1 MSKKSFY
8 VDTCIYLNLWQKEGD
23 EKFGI
28 PYWKLA
34 KEFFEKVESE
44 NKTVYYSGYLLKEL
58 SFILTESEFTKKR
71 LMFESSHNFKRIKLT
86 LNEYEL
92 ARKIESKDRGVGFYD
107 IIHMLL
113 SKKTN
118 SILVTRDRALL
129 KLAKKYN
136 IRAKNPEQIL

>member
-1 MSKKSFY
+1 MNKNYY
-8 VDTCIYLNLWQKEGD
+8 VDSCVYLNLWQKERSKLGR
-23 EKFGI
+23 
-28 PYWKLA
+28 PLWKYA
-34 KEFFEKVESE
+34 KNFFERIEQEKSVI
-44 NKTVYYSGYLLKEL
+44 YYSGFLLKEL